1 MPFTTGLITNTRDFG
16 TAASNIVVSIKNEDT
31 INSATIIVQIYN
43 SPTSTTLSP
52 LYASSFVVPPNS
64 INVSEF
70 FIAGNVAYEVQINEI
85 SLLPTNV
92 VFTVF
97 GIDEFG
103 NLVVNQRV
111 LQPEFTII
119 PVLSPLS

>member
-16 TAASNIVVSIKNEDT
+16 TAASNIVVSTKNEDT

-70 FIAGNVAYEVQINEI
+70 FIAGNVAYEVQLNVTGAVP
-85 SLLPTNV
+85 SNV
-92 VFTVF
+92 VLTVF
-97 GIDEFG
+97 GLDEFG
-103 NLVVNQRV
+103 NLVTNQRV
-111 LQPEFTII
+111 LQSELTII
-119 PVLSPLS
+119 PILSPLS

>member
-31 INSATIIVQIYN
+31 VNPATVRVQIYN
-43 SPTSTTLSP
+43 SPTSSTLTI
-52 LYASSFVVPPNS
+52 LYVSNLVVQPNS

-70 FIAGNVAYEVQINEI
+70 FIAGNVAYEVQFNVT
-85 SLLPTNV
+85 SQVPTNV
-92 VFTVF
+92 VLTVF
-97 GIDEFG
+97 GLDEFG
-103 NLVVNQRV
+103 NLVTNQRV

>member
-16 TAASNIVVSIKNEDT
+16 TAASNIVISTKNEDT
-31 INSATIIVQIYN
+31 INLATIIVQIYN

-70 FIAGNVAYEVQINEI
+70 FIAGNVAYEVQFNVT
-85 SLLPTNV
+85 SQVPTNV
-92 VFTVF
+92 VLTVF
-97 GIDEFG
+97 GLNEFG
-103 NLVVNQRV
+103 NLVTNQRV
-111 LQPEFTII
+111 LQSEFTSI
-119 PVLSPLS
+119 PALSPLS

>member
-16 TAASNIVVSIKNEDT
+16 TAASNIVVSIKNED
-31 INSATIIVQIYN
+31 IVNPATVRVQIYN
-43 SPTSTTLSP
+43 SPTSSTLTI
-52 LYASSFVVPPNS
+52 LYVSNLVVQPNS

-70 FIAGNVAYEVQINEI
+70 FIAGNVAYEVQFNVT
-85 SLLPTNV
+85 SQVPTNV
-92 VFTVF
+92 VLTVF
-97 GIDEFG
+97 GLDEFG
-103 NLVVNQRV
+103 NLVTNQRV